1 MAKVSLQSI
10 LLENGETISY
20 RERAGGEDK
29 LLLIHGNM
37 TSSKH
42 WDLLID
48 ALDER
53 YKLYAIDMR
62 GFGGSS
68 YHQPIDSI
76 QDLTDDV
83 KQFVD
88 ILGLETFSLIGWSTG
103 GAVSMQLA
111 IDYQD
116 RITNLI
122 LLASASTRGY
132 PFLNVNAAGE
142 TFRLKSKAEIEQ
154 DPVKSLP
161 VLKAYETRN
170 KEFLKA
176 LWNTVIYTTKQPL
189 ENLYDQYIEDML
201 TQRNLTD
208 IYHALNTFNISDV
221 HNGLVEG
228 TGKAKEIKVPT
239 LVLWGENDLV
249 ITEQMTREIIED
261 FKGLPKLVYLKGC
274 GHSPIIDNLS
284 LLKIEIENF
293 LEARKEK

>member
-1 MAKVSLQSI
+1 MSKVSLQSI
-10 LLENGETISY
+10 LLENGETIFY
-20 RERAGGEDK
+20 RERTGGEEK

-42 WDLLID
+42 WDLFID

-53 YKLYAIDMR
+53 YKLYAVDMR
-62 GFGGSS
+62 GFGEST
-68 YHQPIDSI
+68 YHQPINSI

-88 ILGLETFSLIGWSTG
+88 ILGLEKFSLIGWSAG

-116 RITNLI
+116 RVTKLI

-132 PFLNVNAAGE
+132 PFFQVNKAGD
-142 TFRLKSKAEIEQ
+142 TIRLKTKSEIEQ
-154 DPVKSLP
+154 DTVKSLP
-161 VLKAYETRN
+161 IVNAYETRN
-170 KEFLKA
+170 KDFLKA
-176 LWNTVIYTTKQPL
+176 LWNAIIYTTKQPS
-189 ENLYDQYIEDML
+189 EILYDQYIEDML

-208 IYHALNTFNISDV
+208 IYHALNTFNISIV

-228 TGKAKEIKVPT
+228 TGKVKEIKMPT

-249 ITEQMTREIIED
+249 VTEQMTREIVED
-261 FKGLPKLVYLKGC
+261 LSGPTKVVYLKEC
-274 GHSPIIDNLS
+274 GHSPLIDNLE
-284 LLKIEIENF
+284 LLKVEIENF
-293 LEARKEK
+293 LEDRKEK